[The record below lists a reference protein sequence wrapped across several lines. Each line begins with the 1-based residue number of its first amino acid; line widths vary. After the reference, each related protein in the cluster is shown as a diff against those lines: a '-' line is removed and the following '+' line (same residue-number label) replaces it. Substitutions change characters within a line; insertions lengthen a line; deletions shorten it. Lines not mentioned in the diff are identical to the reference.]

1 MTEQAGIYHVL
12 RLAKRS
18 KQEVSAFLAH
28 ATRLHTPMN
37 VNADRIHENLH
48 FIGVNNDDRKP
59 KQVEFTPKK
68 LQALV
73 REQAKKV
80 VDKRVQKLRSNAVYA
95 TEFIVSASPEALHAM
110 TKEQQIQY
118 LQDGVQL
125 LMDKF
130 GADNFISSHFH
141 FDETTPH
148 AHVFMACV
156 TKNAKGNHTTNFKAF
171 IDGPTELGK
180 FQDEFYQKIGT
191 KYGLHEHNKK
201 DRATHTELK
210 EFSGLVKKYK
220 TEVQTKNLE
229 ELEAMVKDTYA
240 RNAIDERTRDFNPV
254 ELMCRDIMGKSVQ
267 EANGSEL
274 RAFIDTFNRKRLLNL
289 RLIYEGKLKKR
300 VDKLKASREK
310 EEKEKHLDELNQQL
324 IGPYYNHFQQ
334 NAEEYAEIVKS
345 SLESHN
351 FNPYSKI
358 VEPTGQNNLVVLQQR
373 LDLLQEEL
381 DKFYQDP
388 KVGVRLKESVS
399 KVLALPKTD
408 NLIREFIEQPPKNQ
422 YGRYTSIREALV
434 ASPKTIMHYILKEFR
449 AERVIKELVE
459 GIKGLITNSRD
470 EIREIRA
477 EMREK
482 RKAVFIEERVRI
494 VQEYKND
501 SANIQRPRMRM

>member
-1 MTEQAGIYHVL
+1 
-12 RLAKRS
+12 
-18 KQEVSAFLAH
+18 
-28 ATRLHTPMN
+28 
-37 VNADRIHENLH
+37 
-48 FIGVNNDDRKP
+48 
-59 KQVEFTPKK
+59 
-68 LQALV
+68 
-73 REQAKKV
+73 
-80 VDKRVQKLRSNAVYA
+80 
-95 TEFIVSASPEALHAM
+95 M